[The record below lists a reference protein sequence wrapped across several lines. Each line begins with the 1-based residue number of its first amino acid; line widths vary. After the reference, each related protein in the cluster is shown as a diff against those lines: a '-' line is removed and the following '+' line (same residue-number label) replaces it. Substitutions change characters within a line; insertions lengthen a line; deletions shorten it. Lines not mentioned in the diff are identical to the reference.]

1 MFYWLLEPGPESSR
15 TQLSSDVHWHFLA
28 LYMINHLDLMFLGE
42 KKKIMPLILSVHLY
56 IYLCCYKKIINK
68 YIPDLPRCFKC
79 FKLQSVTQKPQSAS
93 DLNDSRAS
101 EMCHVL
107 WSKIK
112 KEMLKAPGNLKGI
125 ATKPSRNAHRPAS
138 VWVVSGTEVQ
148 VARKK
153 DPVSSECSWTTV
165 TLKILAVKGIK
176 TQGTFPHRF
185 RGCGCS
191 YSPFPAQWW
200 GWAQKMQIHMHT
212 IEICQATEINTNGRG
227 RPLLRATLALTALT

>member
-1 MFYWLLEPGPESSR
+1 
-15 TQLSSDVHWHFLA
+15 
-28 LYMINHLDLMFLGE
+28 
-42 KKKIMPLILSVHLY
+42 MPLILSVHLY
-56 IYLCCYKKIINK
+56 IYLWCYKKIINK

-79 FKLQSVTQKPQSAS
+79 FKLQNVTQKPQSAS

-112 KEMLKAPGNLKGI
+112 KEMLKAPGNLKGT

-138 VWVVSGTEVQ
+138 VWVVSGTKVQ

-153 DPVSSECSWTTV
+153 DPVSSEHSWTTV
-165 TLKILAVKGIK
+165 TLKTSAVKGRK

-212 IEICQATEINTNGRG
+212 IEICQATEINTNGRA